1 MGIFSA
7 IGGIAKLGSKL
18 LGFLFMKKAVEGS
31 ILKKDMKQIKKA
43 KDVKK
48 NIARSSSA
56 DRRKRMQRFLKSK

>member
-1 MGIFSA
+1 MGIFSML
-7 IGGIAKLGSKL
+7 GGGFKLITKMM
-18 LGFLFMKKAVEGS
+18 GFLFMKRAVEGS

-56 DRRKRMQRFLKSK
+56 IRRKRMQRFLKSK

>member
-7 IGGIAKLGSKL
+7 LSGGFKLITKMM
-18 LGFLFMKKAVEGS
+18 GFLFMKKAVEGS

-56 DRRKRMQRFLKSK
+56 DRRKRMQRFVKPK

>member
-7 IGGIAKLGSKL
+7 LSGGFKLITKMM
-18 LGFLFMKKAVEGS
+18 GFLFMKKAVEGS

-56 DRRKRMQRFLKSK
+56 DRRKRMQRFVKSK